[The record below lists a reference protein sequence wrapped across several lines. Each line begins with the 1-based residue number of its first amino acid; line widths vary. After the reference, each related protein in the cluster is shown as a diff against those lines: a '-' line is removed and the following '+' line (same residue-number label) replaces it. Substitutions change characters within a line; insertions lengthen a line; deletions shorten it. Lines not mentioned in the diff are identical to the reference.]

1 MIKRSDVSLLQL
13 NSCHSDEKDRLFH
26 DFSWTHAEKSVNS
39 YLHGTTSKWKF
50 KSVPIWINL
59 PTYMYVP
66 ANSVFEIF
74 IACRYY
80 KVGST
85 QLKYIRYWF
94 CLQKSVVKLDIWDMS
109 CMYVGMCVNKGYGHT
124 VRCVTNTLHELVQF
138 HCGSKCACMDV
149 CTSSH
154 MRTSGLRLWHQTT
167 VNTGCCRVFME
178 PVP

>member
-1 MIKRSDVSLLQL
+1 M
-13 NSCHSDEKDRLFH
+13 FH
-26 DFSWTHAEKSVNS
+26 CFSWTHATAMKKI
-39 YLHGTTSKWKF
+39 GCFTTSLGRMQRNQWTR
-50 KSVPIWINL
+50 IYMELL
-59 PTYMYVP
+59 PNESSNQFRFGLTSQPTCTYVP

-109 CMYVGMCVNKGYGHT
+109 CMYVGLCVNKGYGHT

-154 MRTSGLRLWHQTT
+154 MRTSRLRLWHQTT